1 MSQSAFFRGAC
12 GLSLAGLLAAGF
24 LASPAAQA
32 QALVDVVPMG
42 RWVVMSPGVAMHVL
56 SPEGKRAAEALF
68 GNAESAEQQPAGFQ
82 EGPQNPA
89 IDQPDGPETA
99 TQLQVEQRRRL
110 IRSFVVPRRG
120 RAFSLDTRY
129 GRVQINTWSK
139 AEIKVEAELVA
150 RAETD
155 AGARQVLDALGVQW
169 LDYDART
176 GGVAVSTQFGPAL
189 HGRAGGC
196 RYQVNY
202 IVWLPRTTAVR
213 VYDSFGDVTLN
224 NDLRGN
230 TDLAVEYG
238 SLRTARLDGPRNL
251 VRIANG
257 NCRIAFA
264 GVASIDASYA
274 QLRLDEGTT
283 VDLRN
288 NYSDVDIGTVQ
299 DLTVHS
305 KYGDVALGT
314 VRNLRGSSGY
324 SRFTI
329 GKLSEGLDMAVR
341 YCPDFVVRDMG
352 ANFRQVN
359 LDGGFST
366 IRLGFAG
373 APAFRFDVSTE
384 QGQLLVDKN
393 LVRVLSQENGPQT
406 SDVLGVFGA
415 VLPAQ
420 RAGNVSI
427 KVRYGTVRFSK

>member
-1 MSQSAFFRGAC
+1 MNQCLVAQASRMLALC
-12 GLSLAGLLAAGF
+12 GGLLGLLSLRN
-24 LASPAAQA
+24 AQA
-32 QALVDVVPMG
+32 QN
-42 RWVVMSPGVAMHVL
+42 RQTSWVVLGHGVAIHIL
-56 SPEGKRAAEALF
+56 TPEARRAEATLF
-68 GNAESAEQQPAGFQ
+68 GEEPQPR
-82 EGPQNPA
+82 QNPLVA
-89 IDQPDGPETA
+89 QADDQGSA
-99 TQLQVEQRRRL
+99 SQQVEQRRHL
-110 IRSFVVPRRG
+110 VRSYAVPKAG
-120 RAFSLDTRY
+120 RPFSLDTRY
-129 GRVQINTWSK
+129 GRVQINPWNK
-139 AEIKVEAELVA
+139 PEIKVDAELVA

-155 AGARQVLDALGVQW
+155 AGARQMLDALGVQW

-189 HGRAGGC
+189 RGRAGGC
-196 RYQVNY
+196 RYEVNY
-202 IVWLPRTTAVR
+202 TVWLPRTTALKICN
-213 VYDSFGDVTLN
+213 SFGEVTVAGDVSGPTE
-224 NDLRGN
+224 
-230 TDLAVEYG
+230 LAMEYG
-238 SLRTARLDGPRNL
+238 TLRTARLEGPRNL
-251 VRIANG
+251 IRIANG
-257 NCRIAFA
+257 DCRIAFA
-264 GVASIDASYA
+264 GRASIDASYA
-274 QLRLDEGTT
+274 QLRLDTGTT

-329 GKLSEGLDMAVR
+329 DKLSEGLDMAVR

-366 IRLGFAG
+366 IRLGFAE

-393 LVRVLSQENGPQT
+393 MVRILSQENGPQT

-420 RAGNVSI
+420 RAGSVNI